1 MINITTLKD
10 ALGEAKK
17 EDLKAIWDV
26 LQGHWVV
33 RAAHDSPEKL
43 EGIRKQD
50 GEAGWK
56 RLQQIADMRKDN
68 WAAQIKEDE
77 EGHWLGLRG

>member
-1 MINITTLKD
+1 M
-10 ALGEAKK
+10 
-17 EDLKAIWDV
+17 
-26 LQGHWVV
+26 

-68 WAAQIKEDE
+68 WAAQIEEDE
-77 EGHWLGLRG
+77 EGDWLGLRGWM